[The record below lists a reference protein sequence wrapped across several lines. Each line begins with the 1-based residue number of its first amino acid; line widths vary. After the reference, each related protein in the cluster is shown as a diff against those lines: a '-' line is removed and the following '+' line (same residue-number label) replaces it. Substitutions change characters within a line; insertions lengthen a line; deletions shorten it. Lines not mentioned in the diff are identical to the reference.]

1 MCYNSYI
8 QFKEI
13 HTCGSRP
20 LEKPCLTSVAAL
32 IKTGFFISM
41 QLSYNLLFSIFFHKA
56 KFNAIKKAFVSF
68 FLCN

>member
-20 LEKPCLTSVAAL
+20 LEKPCLASVSAL
-32 IKTGFFISM
+32 IKTGFF
-41 QLSYNLLFSIFFHKA
+41 YFHA
-56 KFNAIKKAFVSF
+56 TFIQPPF
-68 FLCN
+68 